1 MAALT
6 STVLG
11 LFQQSCKVSIL
22 QQDTFQ
28 VQHDPN
34 KHLSSSFKRRA
45 VLENVGIIL
54 QSPGFE
60 KTKQHTRNVLEVA
73 LPGMASV
80 NQTSRFDP
88 NFQKTQK

>member
-45 VLENVGIIL
+45 KFWKMLELFYKVGA
-54 QSPGFE
+54 SRRRND
-60 KTKQHTRNVLEVA
+60 TR
-73 LPGMASV
+73 GM
-80 NQTSRFDP
+80 F
-88 NFQKTQK
+88 